1 MSDHKRGKAI
11 AFYTSSLPFSLPP
24 LSRAGAITSPKNRP
38 LLLSAR
44 MWVACAPVCSLHVRS
59 SSWWLSIDD
68 RRRDGAILYSVQ
80 WPSERVSFFDARV
93 SDAAGREEA
102 DESRRRK
109 TGVLTFS
116 LRTKF
121 TTDAVRLS
129 DVVSR
134 QRGAVARFCEYPV
147 RAISRP
153 AIRV

>member
-24 LSRAGAITSPKNRP
+24 SRERVPLRLRRIARYFSPRACGLHVHLYARCMCDRRAGGY
-38 LLLSAR
+38 
-44 MWVACAPVCSLHVRS
+44 RS
-59 SSWWLSIDD
+59 MTD
-68 RRRDGAILYSVQ
+68 DGAILYSVQ

-121 TTDAVRLS
+121 TTDAIRLS
-129 DVVSR
+129 DVASR